1 MLSFTKAL
9 PANNQFQAQYFYTRS
24 ELTGWS
30 GPMFYF
36 FQMDPAS
43 PYFPTA
49 GQLKCVGSCSGP
61 PDLTDPIDPVWTDPN
76 SQRYGGNINT
86 EQRLLLTF
94 SGNNGGW
101 DYTVTGNYSLNKN
114 INQNDGG
121 YPVEYGG
128 PGYSGPVLAP
138 GGILSDL
145 INPFGPQT
153 AAGQSY
159 INSTFLSG
167 TYLEG
172 TDRRISLGANVSHEL
187 GDAFNS
193 GTPATFAFGAEV
205 SQERFAAGTTDYNTL
220 VTAATGLT
228 DSSVEGSRQVIAA
241 FMELDVPI
249 AKGLDLDIS
258 DRQDRYSDFGTTN
271 NPKIALRWQ
280 PISSLTF
287 RGTASTGFRAP
298 TLFDLYE
305 PNSLAASTGGTM
317 GSGNPDCV
325 NAGNAVNP
333 TATAPFT
340 VATCNT
346 QGLGLFGGNRALTPE
361 TSQNFDFGVVVSPI
375 QDLGVTVDYY
385 KIILKNTIRTI
396 PAETI
401 YAEPTTFANQY
412 HVGSNGGLTPS
423 IQEANACSPFTA
435 ATCGYI
441 LQDFTNTGGVTTSGV
456 DLSIEYAQHT
466 AIGTFHEDLEGT
478 AVTQYLLQQYT
489 SGPELNLVGW
499 YNQNPPAYRWQHNLR
514 LDWTSPEHMWGAGL
528 GERFYSTYIDQYPD
542 GNGNIRTVGSYSVWQ
557 GYVSV
562 KPAERLTV
570 LFGIKNLFD
579 VSPPYTNAFQN
590 NFAAG
595 YNAFVVDPT
604 QRSFYVNLKYKFF

>member
-1 MLSFTKAL
+1 
-9 PANNQFQAQYFYTRS
+9 
-24 ELTGWS
+24 
-30 GPMFYF
+30 
-36 FQMDPAS
+36 
-43 PYFPTA
+43 
-49 GQLKCVGSCSGP
+49 
-61 PDLTDPIDPVWTDPN
+61 
-76 SQRYGGNINT
+76 
-86 EQRLLLTF
+86 
-94 SGNNGGW
+94 
-101 DYTVTGNYSLNKN
+101 
-114 INQNDGG
+114 
-121 YPVEYGG
+121 
-128 PGYSGPVLAP
+128 
-138 GGILSDL
+138 
-145 INPFGPQT
+145 
-153 AAGQSY
+153 
-159 INSTFLSG
+159 
-167 TYLEG
+167 
-172 TDRRISLGANVSHEL
+172 
-187 GDAFNS
+187 
-193 GTPATFAFGAEV
+193 
-205 SQERFAAGTTDYNTL
+205 
-220 VTAATGLT
+220 
-228 DSSVEGSRQVIAA
+228 
-241 FMELDVPI
+241 
-249 AKGLDLDIS
+249 
-258 DRQDRYSDFGTTN
+258 
-271 NPKIALRWQ
+271 
-280 PISSLTF
+280 
-287 RGTASTGFRAP
+287 
-298 TLFDLYE
+298 
-305 PNSLAASTGGTM
+305 M